1 MNSNYYEE
9 KVGNSMFFYDRPRN
23 ESYEFYYLEL
33 VKNFFLGI
41 QKSFNVIFG
50 PVAPPIQNN
59 NPIIRT
65 DFQIEHTLVKTGGR
79 GVIYPIWG
87 KIPTDDGQ
95 FYHVRIQNYNFF
107 NNLDLIIE
115 YSYPNFQNIEQSG
128 YFQEYLKK
136 VCVIEPAYLD
146 LNLDSQSRESFVT
159 LENTSPRRDIIHH
172 KLNDLGLNPLRITGC
187 GSDECI
193 KKLYSTTK
201 LILNTH
207 QTDHHHTFE
216 ELRVLPALSQGVLVI
231 SEDVP
236 LKEFIPYHQFV
247 LWCDYERIPEFTK
260 EVLDNYEHYYQKVF
274 SQDFASVYSKMREDN
289 VTNLNRHLDNLVDSF
304 STK

>member
-1 MNSNYYEE
+1 MKNILTQSIGKSVFY
-9 KVGNSMFFYDRPRN
+9 YDRN
-23 ESYEFYYLEL
+23 KYEGYDYYYCEL
-33 VKNFFLGI
+33 LRDYFFEHP
-41 QKSFNVIFG
+41 QSFNIVVGSTTIE
-50 PVAPPIQNN
+50 IDNN
-59 NPIIRT
+59 NPTLRV
-65 DFQIEHTLVKTGGR
+65 DFQPEHTLVKTGGR
-79 GVIYPIWG
+79 GVIHPIWG

-95 FYHVRIQNYNFF
+95 FYHVRIQNFDDYNS
-107 NNLDLIIE
+107 LDLVIE

-128 YFQEYLKK
+128 HFQEYLKK

-159 LENTSPRRDIIHH
+159 LENASPRRDIIHH

-187 GSDECI
+187 GNDECI

-289 VTNLNRHLDNLVDSF
+289 VTNLNRHLDNLVNSF